1 MTVNR
6 EACPPQSYNIKK
18 ETKLTKRLLQLLS
31 EISSRLRTWRARQR
45 LLVVLSCRGADVVG
59 EAVDG
64 GLVTW
69 NSRPP
74 RPPGVFLVL
83 KSAESEAYSCPCSS
97 VLKTTSVLLIF
108 TNTSVPRRPR
118 CRARLYEQNTWSC
131 CVSWLSKT
139 PSKNFASLSLFKSV
153 ITYLCFL
160 YFAWPLTLLCF
171 RTASRTMLLSR
182 NSLSTRKLKGRLAAV
197 TFSCTAARAD
207 K

>member
-1 MTVNR
+1 MV
-6 EACPPQSYNIKK
+6 IKLDS
-18 ETKLTKRLLQLLS
+18 EPWSMSTTKLQHQKGNKADKKRSGCNLAR
-31 EISSRLRTWRARQR
+31 SRRRADTW
-45 LLVVLSCRGADVVG
+45 VG
-59 EAVDG
+59 SWILPQV
-64 GLVTW
+64 W

-83 KSAESEAYSCPCSS
+83 KSAESVAYSCPCSS

-108 TNTSVPRRPR
+108 TKTSVPRRPR
-118 CRARLYEQNTWSC
+118 CRARLYQQNTWSC

-139 PSKNFASLSLFKSV
+139 PSKYFASLSLSKSV
-153 ITYLCFL
+153 KTSLCFL
-160 YFAWPLTLLCF
+160 CFAWPLTLLCF

-197 TFSCTAARAD
+197 TFRCMPARAD